1 MNLLFSHFL
10 EDEWDFIFSEISDR
24 KKENIL
30 RDLKS
35 DNIDQA
41 FNRVI
46 LRGNEGF
53 FSFVKALRKQVR
65 IKFVFVVLSVL

>member
-10 EDEWDFIFSEISDR
+10 EDEWDFIFSKISDR

-30 RDLKS
+30 RNLDS

-46 LRGNEGF
+46 ARGNEGF
-53 FSFVKALRKQVR
+53 FSFIKALRNQVY
-65 IKFVFVVLSVL
+65 IKFIFIAL